1 MRGFDP
7 EKMKQARANAL
18 ANQPRLGFRPRGS
31 EQERSQPG
39 PGLGFGPTSK
49 LEAQRAQ
56 AQNQAPDSIPA
67 MVKPGEFVLPP
78 DTVHAMGGASAL
90 QAAVDATHTPSAAA
104 PKVPRGFKP
113 EVFFDAGGD
122 VEEQRRR
129 QSLNSPGG
137 TFPGSRLQGDSGSSG
152 MPSTQA
158 ARIAAQPTVA
168 PAPAADKVGGFGY
181 QQNNQEVG
189 QSIKDSWNQGNYGEA
204 VGKTVAG
211 TVGMVTTPII
221 DLAARGSSAA
231 WDGAKGFGRG
241 LVGADDGS
249 QAPNSTPPAVKAS
262 APAVTPGAGA
272 TAAARATAPSNNFA
286 AVNEYSQAP
295 STGSAPTSGQA
306 SQIAPGIFRSGNSY
320 GDSAQAAALNNEPR
334 GLPSRQND
342 LAAQNLA
349 AQSTARGF
357 TPGQRT
363 EVEQPRL
370 GFPGFRTPTIAHSGN
385 DWQARNDLRNAAVSA
400 SSIKNTLEWG
410 GPGAENNPAMQEY
423 RARLSADQALRQAQ
437 PGLEA
442 EAMRQN
448 GNLAREGIQ
457 QAGGLQREAMQQ
469 AGETGRT
476 GMRVGIE
483 QQRLQGEAEARGF
496 KTRAQRQE
504 EQLRNT
510 FLDPDA
516 TPQQKLQAQQSLATL
531 QGKDKAPR
539 WKTSVVQGGMD
550 AAGNKLPG
558 YGLLTDEATGE
569 YRVIAPGQGAADPKA
584 GHLSDPASR
593 PIGTTSTVNGKTAVW
608 DGGKWVP
615 RA

>member
-1 MRGFDP
+1 MFGFQP
-7 EKMKQARANAL
+7 GRREAQAAE
-18 ANQPRLGFRPRGS
+18 QPRLGFRPR
-31 EQERSQPG
+31 
-39 PGLGFGPTSK
+39 SK
-49 LEAQRAQ
+49 AAAVAE

-78 DTVHAMGGASAL
+78 DTVHAMGGAGAL
-90 QAAVDATHTPSAAA
+90 QAAIDATHTPA
-104 PKVPRGFKP
+104 PEQAFVPRGFKP
-113 EVFFDAGGD
+113 KVFFANGGRPED
-122 VEEQRRR
+122 QIPLGGQR
-129 QSLNSPGG
+129 
-137 TFPGSRLQGDSGSSG
+137 
-152 MPSTQA
+152 A
-158 ARIAAQPTVA
+158 A
-168 PAPAADKVGGFGY
+168 PAPDRVGGFGY
-181 QQNNQEVG
+181 QQNNQEIG

-249 QAPNSTPPAVKAS
+249 QAPKSTPPDVKAS
-262 APAVTPGAGA
+262 APAVTLGAGA

-295 STGSAPTSGQA
+295 STGSASTSGQA

-320 GDSAQAAALNNEPR
+320 GDSAQAATLNNEPR

-370 GFPGFRTPTIAHSGN
+370 GFPGFRAPTVAHSGN
-385 DWQARNDLRNAAVSA
+385 DWQARRDLQNLETGA
-400 SSIKNTLEWG
+400 SSIMNRPEFAAAGMARFRG
-410 GPGAENNPAMQEY
+410 GGAQSGPPPAVAAYQ
-423 RARLSADQALRQAQ
+423 AALQTDSALRQAQ
-437 PGLEA
+437 PGLDA
-442 EAMRQN
+442 ETMRQN
-448 GNLAREGIQ
+448 AGLMREDMQ
-457 QAGGLQREAMQQ
+457 QSGGVQREAMQQ

-476 GMRVGIE
+476 GMRLGIE

-510 FLDPDA
+510 LLDPNA
-516 TPQQKLQAQQSLATL
+516 TPQQKQQAQQSMRAIRGDADPSPWAL
-531 QGKDKAPR
+531 QVTPSAKNPDGS
-539 WKTSVVQGGMD
+539 TSEGSVYRI
-550 AAGNKLPG
+550 NK
-558 YGLLTDEATGE
+558 ATGDVQRVDAGMAGGPKTITNDDAGRRALAALPSGSVYVGPDGKQ
-569 YRVIAPGQGAADPKA
+569 YRKA
-584 GHLSDPASR
+584 
-593 PIGTTSTVNGKTAVW
+593 
-608 DGGKWVP
+608 
-615 RA
+615 